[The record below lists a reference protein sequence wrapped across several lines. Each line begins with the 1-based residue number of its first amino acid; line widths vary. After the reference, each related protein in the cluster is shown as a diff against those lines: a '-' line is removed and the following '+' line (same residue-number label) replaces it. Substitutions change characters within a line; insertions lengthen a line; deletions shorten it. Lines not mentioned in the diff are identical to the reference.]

1 MSEDKDVKADS
12 GLATGFIIAAFFIC
26 MGLVAAYELKLFDP
40 STKSVTLAPKGAP
53 IRGDIAK
60 KSERKPVSN
69 NGKKSPNS
77 STQKPDQNPPD
88 DPAAFE
94 LPQKKALL
102 AADKKR
108 DEERRGK
115 RDLQIKKA
123 GAKLDVKKALAT
135 KNTRADLG
143 FKTGE
148 RLKNGAVALG
158 FDVLGD
164 YNYVTQPP
172 DIPKDKLPR
181 QIPDAVTNFD
191 GKRVQVRGFMLP
203 IKVAEDGH
211 VEQFFLFR
219 DLASCCFGGYPKMNE
234 WVYINVPKT
243 MKVNMVAYA
252 PIAVTGIISIG
263 EKVEFGRVT
272 SIYRL
277 EADEFS
283 KIKP

>member
-1 MSEDKDVKADS
+1 MSEDNEVQASS
-12 GLATGFIIAAFFIC
+12 GIGTGLIIASFFIC
-26 MGLVAAYELKLFDP
+26 IGLVAAYELKLFDP
-40 STKSVTLAPKGAP
+40 KTKSVALAPKGDP
-53 IRGDIAK
+53 IRGKVA
-60 KSERKPVSN
+60 RKPESLPRSKD
-69 NGKKSPNS
+69 GTESKKLAEE
-77 STQKPDQNPPD
+77 KPDQNPPD

-108 DEERRGK
+108 DEERLGK

-148 RLKNGAVALG
+148 RLKNGSVALG

-172 DIPKDKLPR
+172 DIPKEKLPR
-181 QIPDAVTNFD
+181 QIPDGVMNYD

-252 PIAVTGIISIG
+252 PIAVTGTISIG

-277 EADEFS
+277 EADEFA

>member
-1 MSEDKDVKADS
+1 MGEDNDVKADNGLVS
-12 GLATGFIIAAFFIC
+12 GLIIATFFLCI
-26 MGLVAAYELKLFDP
+26 GLVAAYELKLFDS
-40 STKSVTLAPKGAP
+40 STKSVSLAPKGAR
-53 IRGDIAK
+53 IRGEVAK
-60 KSERKPVSN
+60 KSDKEP
-69 NGKKSPNS
+69 SPKEVNVGPED
-77 STQKPDQNPPD
+77 PDRNPPD
-88 DPAAFE
+88 DPDAFE
-94 LPQKKALL
+94 LPEKKALL
-102 AADKKR
+102 KADAER
-108 DEERRGK
+108 DAQRGK

-123 GAKLDVKKALAT
+123 GAKLDLKKALAT

-143 FKTGE
+143 FKTGD
-148 RLKNGAVALG
+148 RLKNGSIALG

-172 DIPKDKLPR
+172 DIPKDKLPQ
-181 QIPDAVTNFD
+181 QIPDSVMDFD

-203 IKVAEDGH
+203 IKVSEDGH

-234 WVYINVPKT
+234 WVYIKIPKT

-252 PIAVTGIISIG
+252 PIAVTGTISIG
-263 EKVEFGRVT
+263 EKIEFGRVT

-277 EADEFS
+277 EADAFA